1 MYEFLHHLQD
11 KNWQKR
17 TVGIIENGSW
27 GPTAARVMKEMIGG
41 MKEITLV
48 EPVVTIKSRMKPADI
63 PAMQALAEAI
73 KSN

>member
-1 MYEFLHHLQD
+1 
-11 KNWQKR
+11 
-17 TVGIIENGSW
+17 
-27 GPTAARVMKEMIGG
+27 MKEMIGG